1 MQHFPGEK
9 IVLALVVSSLIL
21 FAFMLL
27 ATTNT
32 VTNVSAVEAKGVGV
46 YWDSDCTDRVSSID
60 WGTLTPGSLKNVVVY
75 IQNEDMELIYL
86 ITSTTNWNPSK
97 ASDYITVRWDYDG
110 QWMNPGENLQIT
122 LTLSVT
128 RYIEGISNFSFDIT
142 VTGSAHLLG
151 DVNGDLKVNILD
163 VILVATNSGPVPP
176 RPPECDVNGDDKVD
190 VLDIILV
197 VNAYNFG

>member
-1 MQHFPGEK
+1 MQYFPGEK
-9 IVLALVVSSLIL
+9 TVLALVVSSLIL

-32 VTNVSAVEAKGVGV
+32 VTNVSAVEANGVGV
-46 YWDSDCTDRVSSID
+46 YWDSDCTDSVSSID

-75 IQNEDMELIYL
+75 IQNEDMEPMYL

-97 ASDYITVRWDYDG
+97 ASDYITVRWDYGG
-110 QWMNPGENLQIT
+110 QWMNPSENLQIT

-128 RYIEGISNFSFDIT
+128 RYIEGISNFSFDII
-142 VTGSAHLLG
+142 VTGSDRLLG

-163 VILVATNSGPVPP
+163 VILVAKNFGPVPP
-176 RPPECDVNGDDKVD
+176 SPPECDIDGNGNVSVRD
-190 VLDIILV
+190 LILCAS
-197 VNAYNFG
+197 NMG